1 MDEIINVYAGFAK
14 VTAEKQ
20 KILLQRDMAKTLNA
34 SQQVGTFMDFYQQM
48 KSIDKTTTIESA
60 LDTYNKIVT
69 GLK

>member
-1 MDEIINVYAGFAK
+1 MDEIIAMYAGFAK

-34 SQQVGTFMDFYQQM
+34 SQQVSTFMDFFQQM
-48 KSIDKTTTIESA
+48 KTMDSTATVEAAIG
-60 LDTYNKIVT
+60 TYNEIVT

>member
-1 MDEIINVYAGFAK
+1 MDEIIGMYAGFAK

-34 SQQVGTFMDFYQQM
+34 SQQVSTFMDFYQQM
-48 KSIDKTTTIESA
+48 KSLDDTTTIEYA
-60 LDTYNKIVT
+60 IGTYQKIVT